1 MMCRMTKPKLTAVAA
16 PKGDAPA
23 KKPKAAKRKA
33 AARKEKP
40 DLVRVKAFKLYSL
53 STLSTEFRMER
64 PTISRKIGAAGVKPA
79 GKVRGHD
86 AYRLFDACRA
96 IFGSAVDTDAGAPK
110 VQSSDERARYYNA
123 ELRGLELA
131 TKQKLVVPAVE
142 VEATVGDLFRIVTQ
156 FLNALTDKVE
166 REAGLMPEQAAA
178 MNDSISACRRE
189 LYKLLRR
196 AFADPTRITEMPPE

>member
-1 MMCRMTKPKLTAVAA
+1 VAVPKGAA
-16 PKGDAPA
+16 PAE
-23 KKPKAAKRKA
+23 KPKAKA
-33 AARKEKP
+33 AKP
-40 DLVRVKAFKLYSL
+40 KAKPVPVRVKAFKLYSL
-53 STLSTEFRMER
+53 STLATEFHMER
-64 PTISRKIGAAGVKPA
+64 PTIVRKLGAAGVKSA
-79 GKVRGHD
+79 GTVRG
-86 AYRLFDACRA
+86 YPGYKLLDACQA
-96 IFGSAVDTDAGAPK
+96 IFAAVADPDAGAPK

-156 FLNALTDKVE
+156 FLNGLTDKVE

-178 MNDSISACRRE
+178 LNDSIAVCRRE

-196 AFADPTRITEMPPE
+196 AFADPSRITEMPPE